1 MEEGKRR
8 ALICNNAAEHAKKQ
22 LDREVPPTEGMAQF
36 KKLLKRK
43 PTDKGNH
50 RAKKPQ
56 EVVTTNVG
64 KKPTNVQVPPPLRHG
79 AKKGLMTAQGLTPK
93 KRPPLLHE
101 DSCRAVGLLLSIIK
115 ADDYEYL
122 GNHAIEAMGETGLFS
137 LAQVYSRSP
146 SLPSFIYCP

>member
-1 MEEGKRR
+1 MQ
-8 ALICNNAAEHAKKQ
+8 LNMQKKQ

-43 PTDKGNH
+43 PTDKGNR

-101 DSCRAVGLLLSIIK
+101 DSCRAMGLLLSIIK

-122 GNHAIEAMGETGLFS
+122 GNHAIEAMGGQVS
-137 LAQVYSRSP
+137 LAWLRYTTVPLHFHP
-146 SLPSFIYCP
+146 SSIVLNFDCPLTFCRGC